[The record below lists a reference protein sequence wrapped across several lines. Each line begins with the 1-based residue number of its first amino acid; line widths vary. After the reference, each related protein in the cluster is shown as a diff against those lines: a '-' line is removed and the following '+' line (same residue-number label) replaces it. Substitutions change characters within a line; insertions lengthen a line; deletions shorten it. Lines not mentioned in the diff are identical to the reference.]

1 MVLSIFSALVLLVAR
16 LSYAASTT
24 CYAPGGGVSDGDI
37 PCNSSAAVS
46 SCCGVNDLCINNG
59 LCFQGGN
66 VARGSCTD
74 QTWMS
79 SDCPLFC
86 QNESPGGGIAI
97 SRCGVGPSTWACGNA
112 KAAAPLC
119 NNGSTFLL
127 SDEPAVHLRPEQV
140 ASLGNPDGLAVSV
153 NTTLSSNATGK
164 SSGKFNSAQ
173 MAGVG
178 VGIGA
183 PLLLALVVLLV
194 YIVKLRKQLKY
205 AQATMKHAHYEDGG
219 WQQDIQKVIRE
230 QFELA
235 AERVMREMD
244 GHGRKVELPGV
255 PLPSRRREV

>member
-1 MVLSIFSALVLLVAR
+1 MILAMLSTLVLLAAQ
-16 LSYAASTT
+16 LSYAASAT
-24 CYAPGGGVSDGDI
+24 CYVPGGGVSDGDI

-59 LCFQGGN
+59 LYSQGGN
-66 VARGSCTD
+66 VARGRCTD

-79 SDCPLFC
+79 SDCPRFC
-86 QNESPGGGIAI
+86 QSEAPVGGIAI

-127 SDEPAVHLRPEQV
+127 PDEPAVRLRPEQV
-140 ASLGNPDGLAVSV
+140 ASFGYPDGLAVSV
-153 NTTLSSNATGK
+153 NTTLSSDITGK
-164 SSGKFNSAQ
+164 SSRKFDNAQ

-183 PLLLALVVLLV
+183 SLLLALVVLLV
-194 YIVKLRKQLKY
+194 YIVKLRKRLKY

-219 WQQDIQKVIRE
+219 WQ
-230 QFELA
+230 
-235 AERVMREMD
+235 
-244 GHGRKVELPGV
+244 
-255 PLPSRRREV
+255 